1 MLVPA
6 VQYVDLT
13 GDCNPHALL
22 LQIKAER
29 ATIIAKH
36 ATALHDLQRLPCF
49 LRLLA
54 QIILQVSHT
63 QQSQESQ
70 SVQLAAPMSFFCH
83 HAYRPHVACEG

>member
-1 MLVPA
+1 MMVPA
-6 VQYVDLT
+6 VQHVDLT

-36 ATALHDLQRLPCF
+36 ATALYDLQRLPCF

-54 QIILQVSHT
+54 QIMLQVRHT
-63 QQSQESQ
+63 QQYQAVQPVAQ
-70 SVQLAAPMSFFCH
+70 SARSVVTMCAIGI
-83 HAYRPHVACEG
+83 VA